1 MNAPVLPK
9 SPGETLPAGL
19 NLLPHIRGLIFDFDG
34 TLADTMPL
42 HWAAW
47 QEVCVRHGIPFT
59 RERLYALAGVPTR
72 EIIRRLNHEHGLHL
86 DPETIARE
94 KEAAYLARLAHVRP
108 IEPLV
113 RLARA
118 QRGRRKLA
126 VASGGSRRVITRVL
140 EHLGWN
146 ELFDAVVTQDDV
158 ARPKPAPD
166 IFLEAAR
173 RLGLAP
179 AECLAFEDGDL
190 GLEAIRA
197 AGMAAVDVR
206 RWPAAGSG

>member
-1 MNAPVLPK
+1 MNPALLPK
-9 SPGETLPAGL
+9 TPAGL
-19 NLLPHIRGLIFDFDG
+19 PPADWTLPPRIRGLIFDFDG

-47 QEVCVRHGIPFT
+47 QEVGARHGIPFS

-72 EIIRRLNHEHGLHL
+72 EIIRRINREHCLQL
-86 DPETIARE
+86 DPETIARD
-94 KEAAYLARLAHVRP
+94 KEAAFLARLPQVRP
-108 IEPLV
+108 IAPLV

-118 QRGRRKLA
+118 ERGRRKLA
-126 VASGGSRRVITRVL
+126 VASGGSRRVIHRVL
-140 EHLGWN
+140 EHLGLQD
-146 ELFDAVVTQDDV
+146 LFDAVVTQDDV

-173 RLGLAP
+173 RLGLTP

-190 GLEAIRA
+190 GLAAIRA
-197 AGMAAVDVR
+197 AGMEAVDVR
-206 RWPAAGSG
+206 RWLGAPAG

>member
-9 SPGETLPAGL
+9 SPGETLPTGL
-19 NLLPHIRGLIFDFDG
+19 NLPPHIRGLIFDFDG

-72 EIIRRLNHEHGLHL
+72 EIIRRLNHEHGLDL

-118 QRGRRKLA
+118 QRGQRRLA

>member
-1 MNAPVLPK
+1 MNAPVLPE

-19 NLLPHIRGLIFDFDG
+19 SLPPHIRGLIFDFDG

-47 QEVCVRHGIPFT
+47 QEVCARHGIPFT

-72 EIIRRLNHEHGLHL
+72 EIIRRLNREHGLHL

-140 EHLGWN
+140 DHLGWRD
-146 ELFDAVVTQDDV
+146 LFDAVVTQDDV

-206 RWPAAGSG
+206 RWLATETG